1 LRSLIQQDSR
11 TSWAAAA
18 DLLLPG
24 ACPKSYGTNV
34 ARLAGL
40 PASVVARAGAI
51 SAQRED
57 SGSSSQPHLLAGLR
71 SLLSQLKPLKQQQ
84 QQQEGGAECE
94 GGPGTPAAAGSQ
106 SVPWRQ
112 LQQQAQQLVC

>member
-1 LRSLIQQDSR
+1 VFFPVVLPEVDSLP
-11 TSWAAAA
+11 
-18 DLLLPG
+18 LLLPG

-40 PASVVARAGAI
+40 PASVVARAAAI

-57 SGSSSQPHLLAGLR
+57 SGCSSSHLHLLSGLR

-84 QQQEGGAECE
+84 QQQQEGGV
-94 GGPGTPAAAGSQ
+94 GGPGTPAAAAAAQ
-106 SVPWRQ
+106 TVPWEQ